1 MTKGMLVGG
10 IVGSL
15 FFALIVTFAS
25 LYISA
30 YNLGNRME
38 QGIIAQHTENKNVLA
53 QYSQKVV
60 EAASVSE
67 IYKNDLVEVTNAAIE
82 GRYGE
87 NGSQA
92 VFQWIQEN
100 NPQLDPTI
108 YTKVQ
113 QIIESGRNEFQVS
126 QTRLIEL
133 KRVYQTAQG
142 NFLQGFFLKLAG
154 YPKINLDDY
163 KIVTTT
169 RTERAFESGVE
180 DAPIKLR

>member
-1 MTKGMLVGG
+1 MTKGTLIALV
-10 IVGSL
+10 VGAVL
-15 FFALIVTFAS
+15 TAVVATFIG
-25 LYISA
+25 LYVSA
-30 YNLGNRME
+30 HNFGNRME
-38 QGIIAQHTENKNVLA
+38 QSIIAEHTNNKNVLA
-53 QYSQKVV
+53 QYSQKIV

-100 NPQLDPTI
+100 NPQLDATV

-113 QIIESGRNEFQVS
+113 QLIESGRNDFQVA
-126 QTRLIEL
+126 QTRLIEQ

-142 NFLQGFFLKLAG
+142 NFVQGFFLSLAG

-163 KIVTTT
+163 KVVTTV
-169 RTERAFESGVE
+169 RTEKTFESGVE
-180 DAPIKLR
+180 EGPIKLR